1 MSNSDQKAHK
11 RKKSKYFYSNCKK
24 SKQSNLASGLTGF
37 MITCNNQEHK
47 CVKEAYNLLNEFA
60 DKIYCDKN
68 DHQITHDDG
77 NDDDVESA
85 LQNEINNLH
94 ETPRRFHQVKT
105 NVKNVM
111 FIKCNDELDP
121 ILIADRIFHEVERTG
136 KQYTRFL
143 LRMIPIQTTCKIN
156 ENFVKSLESLLEKI
170 PNNNIDDDDDATFMI
185 QCKVRNNTDCKR
197 LQMIEEIVAVVN
209 RVRPKWKV
217 NFDSPKYT
225 VVAEVLQTVCCLS
238 IINNVEKFCKYNL
251 LELAKKVTKE
261 IQNQTKQEDVNENQH
276 EIGTQHQNIN
286 QDEDESVQKESVQ
299 NEIKN
304 DNNNDNK
311 IE

>member
-1 MSNSDQKAHK
+1 MSNSDQKAQK

-24 SKQSNLASGLTGF
+24 SKQSNLGSGLTGF
-37 MITCNNQEHK
+37 MITCNNQEHR

-60 DKIYCDKN
+60 DKIYCNKN
-68 DHQITHDDG
+68 DQQVVHDD
-77 NDDDVESA
+77 DDDDDDNDVESA
-85 LQNEINNLH
+85 LQNEINHLH
-94 ETPRRFHQVKT
+94 ETPKRFHQVKT

-121 ILIADRIFHEVERTG
+121 ILIADRIFHEVQRTG

-156 ENFVKSLESLLEKI
+156 ENLVKSLESLLEKI
-170 PNNNIDDDDDATFMI
+170 PNNNIDDDDDATFMV
-185 QCKVRNNTDCKR
+185 QCKIRNNTDCKR
-197 LQMIEEIVAVVN
+197 LQTIEEIVAVIN

-251 LELAKKVTKE
+251 LELAKKVSKE
-261 IQNQTKQEDVNENQH
+261 IQNNQTKQEDVNENQH
-276 EIGTQHQNIN
+276 ENINQNIN
-286 QDEDESVQKESVQ
+286 QNQSVQ
-299 NEIKN
+299 NQI
-304 DNNNDNK
+304 DNDNK